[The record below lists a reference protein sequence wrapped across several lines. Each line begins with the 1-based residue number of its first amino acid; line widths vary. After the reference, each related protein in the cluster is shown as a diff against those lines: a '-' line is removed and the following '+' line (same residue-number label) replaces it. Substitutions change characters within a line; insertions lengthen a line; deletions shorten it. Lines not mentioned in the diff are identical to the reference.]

1 MERQTSVPRKS
12 FQEKVSWFFTGYADT
27 RAEKIL
33 YFIKRLLW
41 LCFVTSAIRYLIE
54 FFIGIFTGNGFV
66 ALSLLIPAG
75 ISAGA
80 AFLFFRFD

>member
-33 YFIKRLLW
+33 YFIKRLVW
-41 LCFVTSAIRYLIE
+41 
-54 FFIGIFTGNGFV
+54 IFTGNGFV

-75 ISAGA
+75 ISAAA